1 MKVVKIILALGLIV
15 IANSGI
21 VMANIAHFDEV
32 WAKRAQ
38 RAKQI
43 AEKAYDP
50 NPHHVAN
57 HLNHKTHQA
66 HKAHKRD
73 LKKQGENKKK
83 ESKPR
88 KMPRNV

>member
-83 ESKPR
+83 
-88 KMPRNV
+88 